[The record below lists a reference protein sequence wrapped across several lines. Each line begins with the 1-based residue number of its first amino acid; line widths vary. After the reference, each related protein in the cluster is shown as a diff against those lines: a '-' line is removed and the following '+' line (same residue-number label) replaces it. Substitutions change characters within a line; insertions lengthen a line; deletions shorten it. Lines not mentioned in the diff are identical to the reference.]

1 MVESNNLIM
10 HLLRIITPE
19 EISEIATKHN
29 GGKFL
34 SLTDLAVER
43 FEKKIFR
50 NFADDAEE
58 STSIEE
64 SNTENDISTEA
75 KILPF
80 AIPEKDVA
88 EVQEELPVKK
98 VHHGENENM
107 ATFILIEKER
117 LKKSQKSLKQKEIID
132 LYRKNSHVDVEQI
145 KQSNQEAAASDESGI
160 LVNKKHY

>member
-1 MVESNNLIM
+1 M

-58 STSIEE
+58 STSMALD
-64 SNTENDISTEA
+64 NDEDLLSTEA
-75 KILPF
+75 KVLPF
-80 AIPEKDVA
+80 TIPEKDSN
-88 EVQEELPVKK
+88 EVVEELPVKK
-98 VHHGENENM
+98 IIHAENENM

-132 LYRKNSHVDVEQI
+132 LYRRNSHVDVEQI